1 MEQISDGRNA
11 PGGSGA
17 CGSPSYRC
25 CFRENLRYRKQGK
38 QKAGRSRYFGGECIH
53 FHEPKNPHSFTIIH
67 AILIWGWIWLY
78 GQELSLSVSQEDIY
92 LTREGRIAFI
102 SEAPL
107 ELIEASSNQ
116 LQGALDTEK
125 TCLKHP

>member
-1 MEQISDGRNA
+1 
-11 PGGSGA
+11 
-17 CGSPSYRC
+17 
-25 CFRENLRYRKQGK
+25 
-38 QKAGRSRYFGGECIH
+38 
-53 FHEPKNPHSFTIIH
+53 
-67 AILIWGWIWLY
+67 LIWGWIWLY